1 MKRVVRHTLAIVAL
15 AVAGTSVSHA
25 ASDEMLDKC
34 IEHFVSSQFAG
45 FDGKITINKEA
56 DAGYHKPL
64 MLRSNRIELI
74 AVHRAT
80 GAKLATGTCRS
91 GRDGLVVSIK
101 AHAPTPSKI
110 AKSDKPTEVVLGDA
124 G

>member
-25 ASDEMLDKC
+25 ASDE
-34 IEHFVSSQFAG
+34 
-45 FDGKITINKEA
+45 INKEA